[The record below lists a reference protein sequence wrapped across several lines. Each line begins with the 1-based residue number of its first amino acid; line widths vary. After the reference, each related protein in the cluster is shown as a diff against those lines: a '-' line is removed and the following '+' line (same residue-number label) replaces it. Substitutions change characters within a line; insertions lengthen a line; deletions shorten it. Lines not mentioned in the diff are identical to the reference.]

1 MPGNCFQQLLQY
13 CNINIDKNDKLVKTK
28 PIIEAVRDEFEKVEP
43 EGFLSINEQIIPSKT
58 KFSSV
63 WQYNTKKPK

>member
-13 CNINIDKNDKLVKTK
+13 CNNNIDKNDKLVKTK

-58 KFSSV
+58 KFSSI